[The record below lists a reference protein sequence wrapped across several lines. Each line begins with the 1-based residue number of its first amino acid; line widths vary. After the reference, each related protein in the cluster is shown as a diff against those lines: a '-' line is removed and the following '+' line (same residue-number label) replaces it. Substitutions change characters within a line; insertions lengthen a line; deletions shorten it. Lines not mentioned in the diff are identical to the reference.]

1 MSGTLAEDAGR
12 LRDTVLPGVP
22 DDVVIGALTAWAGV
36 FGVIS
41 FELFGQFNN
50 VVTDTAGYFDRAVA
64 DLGRLMGLPG

>member
-1 MSGTLAEDAGR
+1 M
-12 LRDTVLPGVP
+12 
-22 DDVVIGALTAWAGV
+22 VIGALTAWAGV

-64 DLGRLMGLPG
+64 DLGRLMGLPTDSPARLANPPS